1 MEIKNDKD
9 LKKSKQ
15 SFSLLYE
22 VSRVVVS
29 GRYLEEILLL
39 VVGLTARLTGSKIC
53 SMMILDE
60 QKQELVIKATQSLSE
75 HYRTKPPIK
84 VGESVSGRAVLYK
97 KPITV
102 LDVTKESNY
111 KYPEIA
117 RAEGLKS
124 LISVPMMI
132 KDQVIGVLNCY
143 TAEEHEFTE
152 EEVQILVGVANQAAL
167 AIENTKLLADKVA
180 AIESLETRKKV
191 DRAKGILMN
200 RHKIGERETYRRM
213 QKQSMEKRRSLKEIA
228 EAIIVSEDLVDL
240 K

>member
-1 MEIKNDKD
+1 MVYSKV
-9 LKKSKQ
+9 LGMKSDHALRKAKQ

-39 VVGLTARLTGSKIC
+39 VVELTARLTGSKIC

-60 QKQELVIKATQSLSE
+60 EKQELLIKATQSLSE

-84 VGESVSGRAVLYK
+84 VGESVSGRVVLYQ

-102 LDVTKESNY
+102 LNVTEESDY

-143 TAEEHEFTE
+143 MAEEHQFTE

-167 AIENTKLLADKVA
+167 TIENTKLLADKVA
-180 AIESLETRKKV
+180 AIENLETRKKV

-200 RHKIGERETYRRM
+200 RHKIGEREAYRRM

-228 EAIIVSEDLVDL
+228 EAIIV
-240 K
+240 